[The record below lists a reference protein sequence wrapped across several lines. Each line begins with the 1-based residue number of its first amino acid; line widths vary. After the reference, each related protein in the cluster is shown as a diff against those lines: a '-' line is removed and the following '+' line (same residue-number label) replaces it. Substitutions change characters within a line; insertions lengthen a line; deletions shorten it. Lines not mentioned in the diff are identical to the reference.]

1 MVNLTNMLLKSH
13 GSGKGHQNWIESL
26 RVYCKAGRGG
36 NGLPTVG
43 NKLICFGQIHEHLY
57 NETIID
63 LFGNVSLCCVVH
75 LPTILYLTL
84 LQMPV
89 KYYKRYDFS
98 ILGGVGGRGGDVII
112 ECAVKSN
119 KKNEDPFKS
128 LNDVFKTVFNG
139 DSKKQRLLAGVGANA
154 RLQRIIGEAGA
165 HTVLK
170 VNTGLITGRWELPI
184 GRRLVYVHV

>member
-1 MVNLTNMLLKSH
+1 
-13 GSGKGHQNWIESL
+13 
-26 RVYCKAGRGG
+26 
-36 NGLPTVG
+36 
-43 NKLICFGQIHEHLY
+43 
-57 NETIID
+57 
-63 LFGNVSLCCVVH
+63 
-75 LPTILYLTL
+75 
-84 LQMPV
+84 MPV